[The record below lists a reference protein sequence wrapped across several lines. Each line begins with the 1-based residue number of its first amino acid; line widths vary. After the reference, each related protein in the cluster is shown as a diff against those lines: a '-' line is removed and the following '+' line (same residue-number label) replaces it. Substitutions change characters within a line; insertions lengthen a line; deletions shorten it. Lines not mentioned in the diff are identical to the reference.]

1 VSGLGERPAGSVLH
15 FAKMHGLG
23 NDYVYVDGAQHPV
36 EDAPALARWVS
47 DRHVG
52 VGSDG
57 LILLEPVTPGVD
69 AEVRMRMFN
78 ADGSEGMMCG
88 NGIRCVA
95 KFAIDRGISDRLPLR
110 VETRRGVLEVAWR
123 RGGHDGTVCEATV
136 AMGAPILAAARIP
149 AAIPGV
155 SGAAAVVD
163 FALDPGFWRA
173 SGAPEGWVGACGL
186 DARMTLVSMGNPHMV
201 LWCTDVSA
209 VPLAAVG
216 AFAEGHPWFPER
228 INVHFVQLL
237 GASEVRMRTW
247 ERGSGATQAC
257 GTGASAVCVAGS
269 LTGRTRS
276 PLRAH
281 LPGGELLLEWD
292 GGDASVR
299 MTGPAVEV
307 FEGILDLGAQPAGPA
322 REGTT

>member
-1 VSGLGERPAGSVLH
+1 MSSLGDRPSGAVLH

-23 NDYVYVDGAQHPV
+23 NDYVYVDAVQHPV
-36 EDAPALARWVS
+36 GDPASLARWVS

-52 VGSDG
+52 IGSDG
-57 LILLEPVTPGVD
+57 LILLEPVSPGCGAD
-69 AEVRMRMFN
+69 VRMRMFN
-78 ADGSEGMMCG
+78 ADGSEGLMCG

-95 KFAIDRGISDRLPLR
+95 KFAVDRGISDRLPLR
-110 VETRRGVLEVAWR
+110 VETRRGILEVRWR

-136 AMGAPILAAARIP
+136 EMGAPILACARIP

-155 SGAAAVVD
+155 APASAVLD
-163 FALDPGFWRA
+163 FALPGAFW
-173 SGAPEGWVGACGL
+173 SGAGAAPGWEAACGL
-186 DARMTLVSMGNPHMV
+186 DGRMTLVSMGNPHAV
-201 LWCTDVSA
+201 LWCADVAA
-209 VPLAAVG
+209 VPLSAVG
-216 AFAEGHPWFPER
+216 PHMERHPWFPER
-228 INVHFVQLL
+228 VNVHFVQVL
-237 GASEVRMRTW
+237 GPAEVRMRTW

-257 GTGASAVCVAGS
+257 GTGASAVCVAGV

-281 LPGGELLLEWD
+281 LPGGDLVLEWD

-307 FEGILDLGAQPAGPA
+307 FEGVLDLGTRPP
-322 REGTT
+322 EGTP